1 MFMRF
6 IYIIFFVVLSLYFLT
21 PIFYSSS
28 QNSTSK
34 EQNLS
39 TIKQSSSF
47 VLTKPNSTQTQPQIQ
62 DNNTSKII
70 QEKSL
75 LEIFAFIQDDESIY
89 FSCEKKDENTSCD
102 EAKLD
107 FFINEAQ
114 SQSLRSMQKN
124 EDSFVFENS
133 FYLYE
138 FIPKH
143 HILKI
148 KNKTNLPFS
157 QEFALHKM
165 PFLKTSVIQSKF
177 KPDEFVFESSNLN
190 LEEKLFD
197 DKMKLFSDKKHWQLW
212 RDNSLKSYYLHTLIN
227 STWYL
232 YQNEFNKGF
241 LSDELSIT
249 LQKKDKDFF
258 IAFVTPK
265 HYKKMRI
272 LDLKHT
278 ENLYIFKLDGLDF
291 MLVAEM
297 INTHFTQWWKIKL
310 DAMGVRAKIFG
321 TQDPNTLFSNDTQ
334 GLELRLSDMGCKD
347 CNELQE

>member
-1 MFMRF
+1 MRC
-6 IYIIFFVVLSLYFLT
+6 IYIIFFAVLSLYFLT
-21 PIFYSSS
+21 PIFYSSN
-28 QNSTSK
+28 QNINLK

-39 TIKQSSSF
+39 IIEQNSSF
-47 VLTKPNSTQTQPQIQ
+47 VLTELNSTQTQPQIQ
-62 DNNTSKII
+62 DNNTSKTI

-75 LEIFAFIQDDESIY
+75 LEIFAFVQDDESIY
-89 FSCEKKDENTSCD
+89 FSCEKKDENTSCN

-107 FFINEAQ
+107 FFINEIQ
-114 SQSLRSMQKN
+114 SQSLRAIQKN
-124 EDSFVFENS
+124 KDSFIFENS

-138 FIPKH
+138 FIPKR

-148 KNKTNLPFS
+148 KNKTNLLFS
-157 QEFALHKM
+157 QEFVLHKM
-165 PFLKTSVIQSKF
+165 PFLKTSLTQSKF
-177 KPDEFVFESSNLN
+177 KPDELVFESSNLN
-190 LEEKLFD
+190 LEKKLFD
-197 DKMKLFSDKKHWQLW
+197 DEMKLFSDKKHWQLW
-212 RDNSLKSYYLHTLIN
+212 RDNSLKNYYLHTLIN

-232 YQNEFNKGF
+232 YQNEFNKAF

-272 LDLKHT
+272 LDLKHI

-297 INTHFTQWWKIKL
+297 INAHFTQWWKIKL
-310 DAMGVRAKIFG
+310 DAMGVRAKTFG
-321 TQDPNTLFSNDTQ
+321 TQDPNALFSNNTQ
-334 GLELRLSDMGCKD
+334 SLELRLSDMGCKD
-347 CNELQE
+347 CNEINEE